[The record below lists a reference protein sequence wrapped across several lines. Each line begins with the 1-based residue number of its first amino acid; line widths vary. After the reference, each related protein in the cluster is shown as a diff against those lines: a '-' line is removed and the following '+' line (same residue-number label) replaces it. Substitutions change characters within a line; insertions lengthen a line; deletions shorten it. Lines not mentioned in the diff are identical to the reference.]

1 MGAGTP
7 TTQDLAAYLGVDCA
21 DDMASANLE
30 LALGAAEGYVVG
42 AVGPSVDLSDPRAR
56 AVVMAVA
63 ADIYDERSFSGASG
77 KAPSAM
83 RRVVSDLCEQ
93 LRRETGRRP

>member
-1 MGAGTP
+1 MTGGPATS
-7 TTQDLAAYLGVDCA
+7 QEIAAYLGVDCV
-21 DDMASANLE
+21 DEMTYANIE
-30 LALGAAEGYVVG
+30 LARTAAEAYVVG
-42 AVGPSVDLSDPRAR
+42 AVGEAVDLSDPRAR

-93 LRRETGRRP
+93 LRRELGRRA